1 MSKKKI
7 NEENVS
13 SDIATVDKR
22 LDNNI
27 DRRGKPYKTV
37 KSGGYKKYI
46 LDDESEDKYKK
57 EMKG

>member
-1 MSKKKI
+1 MNKKII
-7 NEENVS
+7 NEETVS
-13 SDIATVDKR
+13 GDIAPVDKR

-37 KSGGYKKYI
+37 KSGSYKKYI
-46 LDDESEDKYKK
+46 LDDDSEDKYKK